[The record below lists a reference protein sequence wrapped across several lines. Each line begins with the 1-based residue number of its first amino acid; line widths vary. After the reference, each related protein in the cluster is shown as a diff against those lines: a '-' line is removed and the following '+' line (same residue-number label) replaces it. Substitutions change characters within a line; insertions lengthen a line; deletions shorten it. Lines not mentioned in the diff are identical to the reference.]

1 MDRRTFLAASAAFST
16 VAPLSAKPCQQ
27 PLGLTI
33 WSYGQRWRQ
42 RGNPQES
49 WKDALDVLDH
59 CQSLGAGCLQIGV
72 RGWSKDFAGK
82 VRKKRESLGI
92 ALEGQIGLP
101 KRNEDLAKFETELLR
116 GKEAGASIF
125 RAVCLSGRRYE
136 TFKSMAQWDA
146 FRHQSLLSLQLAE
159 PVLRKNH
166 CKLAIENHKDWR
178 SEEHRELLQKIDS
191 EWIGVNFDFGNN
203 WSLLEHPQEA
213 AQHLAP
219 YIFTTHFKDMQMA
232 EYEDGFLLSEVPIGS
247 GNLDLAAMITTCRR
261 HNPDVWFNLEM
272 ITRDPLKVPVLK
284 DQYWTT
290 FSELPAT
297 ELAKTLRYTKTFDSK
312 NLPRVHHRDQQGR
325 IDFEEDNVRKS
336 FSYSQNKLG
345 FSSVSH

>member
-1 MDRRTFLAASAAFST
+1 MITRRSFLLASAAFSSISMI
-16 VAPLSAKPCQQ
+16 SAKPCTQ

-42 RGNPQES
+42 RGNLKES

-59 CQSLGAGCLQIGV
+59 CESLGAGCLQIGV
-72 RGWSKDFAGK
+72 NGWTQDFAGQ
-82 VRKKRESLGI
+82 VRSKRETLGI
-92 ALEGQIGLP
+92 TLEGQISLP
-101 KRNEDLAKFETELLR
+101 KRKEDLAKFESDLVL

-136 TFKSMAQWDA
+136 TFKSLEQWDA
-146 FRHQSLLSLQLAE
+146 FEKQSLLSLQLVE
-159 PVLRKNH
+159 PVLQKKR

-178 SEEHRELLQKIDS
+178 SDEHLELMKKLDS

-203 WSLLEHPQEA
+203 WSLLEDPREA
-213 AQHLAP
+213 VERLAP

-232 EYEDGFLLSEVPIGS
+232 EYEEGFLLSEVPIGT
-247 GNLDLAAMITTCRR
+247 GNLDLSSMIATCRK

-284 DQYWTT
+284 DQYWIT
-290 FSELPAT
+290 FPKLPAT
-297 ELAKTLRYTKTFDSK
+297 ELVKTLRHTHSATVD
-312 NLPRVHHRDQQGR
+312 NLPKMQHRDEQGK
-325 IDFEEDNVRKS
+325 IDYEEENVRKS
-336 FSYSQNKLG
+336 FAFSKRELG
-345 FSSVSH
+345 FG